1 MKILITGAN
10 GMVGRNIIEHKDISK
25 FDLLVPNRKE
35 LNLLNYSDVEKYIKK
50 SAPDFII
57 HAAGKVGG
65 IQDNIAHPVSFLIEN
80 LDMGRNVIMAAKI
93 NNVKNLINL
102 SSSCMYPREAK
113 NPLSEDMILKGEL
126 EPTNEGYAIAKIM
139 STRLCEY
146 INKEDNSF
154 NYKTII
160 PCNLYGRFDK
170 FEPNHSHMIPAVIK
184 KIDDAKM
191 KGLNEIDIWGDGK
204 ARREFMYAG
213 DLADFILYSISNFS
227 RMPQNINIGLGHDYT
242 INEYYKIIAEVIGYN
257 GKFNHDLTKP
267 IGMKQ
272 KLIDDTQLRN
282 FGWKYKTSL
291 FDGIEKT
298 FEYYKRNKL

>member
-1 MKILITGAN
+1 
-10 GMVGRNIIEHKDISK
+10 
-25 FDLLVPNRKE
+25 
-35 LNLLNYSDVEKYIKK
+35 
-50 SAPDFII
+50 
-57 HAAGKVGG
+57 
-65 IQDNIAHPVSFLIEN
+65 
-80 LDMGRNVIMAAKI
+80 
-93 NNVKNLINL
+93 
-102 SSSCMYPREAK
+102 
-113 NPLSEDMILKGEL
+113 
-126 EPTNEGYAIAKIM
+126 
-139 STRLCEY
+139 
-146 INKEDNSF
+146 
-154 NYKTII
+154 
-160 PCNLYGRFDK
+160 
-170 FEPNHSHMIPAVIK
+170 MIPAVIK